1 MIDYFS
7 FGYPVS
13 RRKGERARGGEE
25 AGMKVYYY
33 TRVRRRG
40 YVKENVV
47 VDKYTSEII
56 TTTERLSSPGSY
68 EKEGEREKE
77 SCI

>member
-7 FGYPVS
+7 FRYPVS

-25 AGMKVYYY
+25 AAMKVYYY
-33 TRVRRRG
+33 TRVRRG
-40 YVKENVV
+40 CVKENVV

-68 EKEGEREKE
+68 EKEGERERE

>member
-1 MIDYFS
+1 
-7 FGYPVS
+7 
-13 RRKGERARGGEE
+13 
-25 AGMKVYYY
+25 MKVYYY
-33 TRVRRRG
+33 TRVRRREC
-40 YVKENVV
+40 VKENVV

-68 EKEGEREKE
+68 EKEGERERE